1 MAPKAD
7 LPVGEATLPWGG
19 RRQGGPPP
27 GARAEVLRMAPLVT
41 ASVSAG
47 LPGRAPQRGNFRKGR
62 SSGLDLDPLRDAPH
76 RRRRTDPY
84 AHQSQQHLRRLGP
97 GFARTRRSASA
108 RFAHRSTSAA
118 RPGEI
123 SMSTFGHPG
132 RDTSARTRKRAHWP
146 PYDAGRVPSAGV
158 SAVRLLVGR
167 GATRNLV
174 SRESRDASPRR
185 VARLVDEQ
193 QALPAVPAHDADRR
207 SPSTPRRS
215 PATDGRRKTSGA
227 IPASRCNS
235 RIARSSP
242 TKATARARTS
252 GSARVARGPSP
263 RRSATSPWRLPAG
276 SEHATG
282 SRPVTR
288 SHLDNSVDLPSRSC
302 QAKPRSGAHGVS

>member
-7 LPVGEATLPWGG
+7 LLVGEATLPWGG

-47 LPGRAPQRGNFRKGR
+47 LPGRALQRGNFRKGR
-62 SSGLDLDPLRDAPH
+62 SSGLDLDPLRDAP
-76 RRRRTDPY
+76 
-84 AHQSQQHLRRLGP
+84 QSQPHLRRLGP
-97 GFARTRRSASA
+97 GFRANATIGEHSVCSSINVAGARARSRCRRSVIPGATRRRERGSEP
-108 RFAHRSTSAA
+108 T
-118 RPGEI
+118 G
-123 SMSTFGHPG
+123 
-132 RDTSARTRKRAHWP
+132 P
-146 PYDAGRVPSAGV
+146 PYDAGRVLSAGV

-193 QALPAVPAHDADRR
+193 QALPAVPPHDADRR

-227 IPASRCNS
+227 IPTSRG
-235 RIARSSP
+235 
-242 TKATARARTS
+242 ATAVSRAL
-252 GSARVARGPSP
+252 P
-263 RRSATSPWRLPAG
+263 RRKPRRG
-276 SEHATG
+276 HE
-282 SRPVTR
+282 RPVR
-288 SHLDNSVDLPSRSC
+288 RE
-302 QAKPRSGAHGVS
+302 

>member
-1 MAPKAD
+1 LAPKAD

-47 LPGRAPQRGNFRKGR
+47 LPGRALQRGNFRKGR
-62 SSGLDLDPLRDAPH
+62 SSRSRPPPTSRRPSSSSTDRPVRTSVSTAPSAPWPGLSRERDDRRALGLLIDQ
-76 RRRRTDPY
+76 RRRR
-84 AHQSQQHLRRLGP
+84 A
-97 GFARTRRSASA
+97 
-108 RFAHRSTSAA
+108 
-118 RPGEI
+118 GEI

-132 RDTSARTRKRAHWP
+132 RYTSARTRKRAHRP
-146 PYDAGRVPSAGV
+146 PYDAGRVLSAGV

-193 QALPAVPAHDADRR
+193 QALPAVPPHDADRR

-227 IPASRCNS
+227 IPTSRG
-235 RIARSSP
+235 
-242 TKATARARTS
+242 ATAVSRAL
-252 GSARVARGPSP
+252 P
-263 RRSATSPWRLPAG
+263 RRKPRRG
-276 SEHATG
+276 HE
-282 SRPVTR
+282 RPVR
-288 SHLDNSVDLPSRSC
+288 RE
-302 QAKPRSGAHGVS
+302 